1 MIIISSIPITDH
13 LSTFSVRI
21 FSIKKPVFNIRS
33 IVKIRSILSFNIN
46 NPRII
51 EPGTIQKYVLSTSIP
66 KAIPMTIIA
75 VQIYAKAYLTPK
87 ANLEYKI
94 RNFLIFL
101 PLFSFLSKLD
111 YTPFYASSQFRY
123 YFQASYLRLLLDL
136 FFSLNNL

>member
-94 RNFLIFL
+94 RNFLIFSTSL
-101 PLFSFLSKLD
+101 LWHFNIFKISWKWVTTPFNLIKYAKIHFLS
-111 YTPFYASSQFRY
+111 
-123 YFQASYLRLLLDL
+123 SYNS
-136 FFSLNNL
+136 FS